1 MSNVTI
7 LDNQKVLINSKPW
20 TSSVPGRSA
29 QAFGFQVSVANN
41 SDPTN
46 ILELTTTAGAPA
58 SNPTFTARSRGSF
71 FGPDRVVTVKIQGHD
86 SVAGAPVKETLMTV
100 TVQGTQPDD
109 GTLDH
114 FEPEAETPS
123 NQ

>member
-1 MSNVTI
+1 MFNVPI
-7 LDNQKVLINSKPW
+7 LDTQKVLIHSHPW

-29 QAFGFQVSVANN
+29 PAFGFQASIVAG

-58 SNPTFTARSRGSF
+58 SDPTFTARSRGTF
-71 FGPDRVVTVKIQGHD
+71 FGPDRVITVKVQGHD

-109 GTLDH
+109 GSLDH
-114 FEPEAETPS
+114 FEPTNDTPVA
-123 NQ
+123 Q